1 MDLRPR
7 HRKPFSGFTDAEIGE
22 ISNDHTQQW
31 MRVAT
36 KLKKIEKMEKELKQS
51 GEQVCDQ
58 EFCKKLAQ
66 AFSHSKGRAGKLIV
80 KWTEVQTWFWNRQ
93 RSCLSKDNSAEAKR
107 KLPDVTEECALDKAN
122 QTFHMPEGQKVPDLS
137 DLEFEARS
145 STDGA
150 WYDVDT
156 FISHRYLSSG
166 EPEVLVRFAGFG
178 SEEDEWIN
186 VRKSVRERSV
196 PLESSE
202 CNKVRVGDPVLCFQE
217 RKDQARYVEARV
229 IEIQKKFHDIR
240 GCRCLFV
247 IQYDHDNTEE
257 IVHLRRLCFRPSVLG
272 RLCQI

>member
-7 HRKPFSGFTDAEIGE
+7 PRKPFSGFTDAE
-22 ISNDHTQQW
+22 
-31 MRVAT
+31 
-36 KLKKIEKMEKELKQS
+36 IEKMEKELKQS

-66 AFSHSKGRAGKLIV
+66 AFSHSKGRAGKQIV
-80 KWTEVQTWFWNRQ
+80 KWTEVQTWFRNRQ

-107 KLPDVTEECALDKAN
+107 KLPDVTEECALDKAI
-122 QTFHMPEGQKVPDLS
+122 TFHMPEGQKVPDLS